1 MSHYQCAPTGKQIC
15 ASCLRSIYK
24 VVQKLIIFKSGKS
37 FMPEILKVDAD
48 NSEEII
54 LNRAAKILANGG
66 IIAYPTETFY
76 GLGADAT
83 NEKAIE
89 KIFAVKGRNFKNP
102 VLLIIGQA
110 NDIYPLVQD
119 VPQTAQKLMAAFWPG
134 ALTIVFLAANNVS
147 PLLTAGSGKIGLRVS
162 SHPVAREIVQKLK
175 RPLTATSANLSGA
188 PECAKASEVAEQ
200 IGNIIDAIVDLGDTP
215 GTKGSTIIDV
225 TCDPPVILREGA
237 ISRKTIDKCINP

>member
-1 MSHYQCAPTGKQIC
+1 
-15 ASCLRSIYK
+15 
-24 VVQKLIIFKSGKS
+24 
-37 FMPEILKVDAD
+37 MPEILKVDAD
-48 NSEEII
+48 NSEERI
-54 LNRAAKILANGG
+54 LTKAVEILANGG

-102 VLLIIGQA
+102 ISLIISQA
-110 NDIYPLVQD
+110 DDIYPLVQD
-119 VPQTAQKLMAAFWPG
+119 LPETAQKLMAAFWPG

-237 ISRKTIDKCINP
+237 ISRKTIEKFINP

>member
-1 MSHYQCAPTGKQIC
+1 
-15 ASCLRSIYK
+15 
-24 VVQKLIIFKSGKS
+24 
-37 FMPEILKVDAD
+37 MPEILKVDAD
-48 NSEEII
+48 TSEERI
-54 LNRAAKILANGG
+54 LSKAVEILANGG

-89 KIFAVKGRNFKNP
+89 KIFATKGRDFKNP
-102 VLLIIGQA
+102 ISLIIGHT
-110 NDIYPLVQD
+110 DDVYPLVQD
-119 VPQTAQKLMAAFWPG
+119 LPETAQKLMAAFWPG

-175 RPLTATSANLSGA
+175 RPITATSANLSGA
-188 PECAKASEVAEQ
+188 PECVKASEVAEQ
-200 IGNIIDAIVDLGDTP
+200 IGDIIDAIVDLGDTP

-237 ISRKTIDKCINP
+237 VSRKTIEKFINL

>member
-1 MSHYQCAPTGKQIC
+1 
-15 ASCLRSIYK
+15 
-24 VVQKLIIFKSGKS
+24 
-37 FMPEILKVDAD
+37 MPEILKVSDK

-54 LNRAAKILANGG
+54 LTRAAEIIAHGG

-83 NEKAIE
+83 NEKAIQ

-102 VLLIIGQA
+102 VSLIIGQTD
-110 NDIYPLVQD
+110 DIYPLVQD

-162 SHPVAREIVQKLK
+162 SHPGARGIIQRLK
-175 RPLTATSANLSGA
+175 RPLTATSANLTGA
-188 PECAKASEVAEQ
+188 PECTRASEVAEQ
-200 IGNIIDAIVDLGDTP
+200 IGDKIDAIIDLGNTP
-215 GTKGSTIIDV
+215 GTKGSTIVDV
-225 TCDPPVILREGA
+225 TCTPIAILREGA
-237 ISRKTIDKCINP
+237 ISRKTIEKYIDI